1 MPDVWERPEEPDDV
15 GLDRAETDERRDQDE
30 QRGPW
35 HDPWGVRVLDED
47 GDDGED
53 GDADENEGLGTRA
66 RLLVTLGAL
75 VVVAGTAAA
84 GAAGLLVSVS
94 VLAGVAVLVLAL
106 RLPGAAPAR
115 HRPRPGPGV
124 DNEPYRAYRQVAE
137 QLSWADVS
145 PRHYDLV
152 TRPLLTRLAA
162 ARLADRHRVDLWT
175 DPAGARAV
183 LGDDVWTWVDPARDA
198 SRDSQPPGIGPETLT
213 RIVDRLES
221 L

>member
-1 MPDVWERPEEPDDV
+1 MRPGCVVPDVWDRPEEPDPD
-15 GLDRAETDERRDQDE
+15 DRRGDDDDDEGR
-30 QRGPW
+30 W
-35 HDPWGVRVLDED
+35 HDPWGVRALDED
-47 GDDGED
+47 DEPED
-53 GDADENEGLGTRA
+53 EGLGTRA
-66 RLLVTLGAL
+66 RLLLTLAAL
-75 VVVAGTAAA
+75 VVVAATAAA

-94 VLAGVAVLVLAL
+94 VLAGLAVLVLAL

-115 HRPRPGPGV
+115 HRSRPGPSV
-124 DNEPYRAYRQVAE
+124 DNVPYRAFRQVAE

-145 PRHYDLV
+145 PRHYDVV

-162 ARLADRHRVDLWT
+162 ARLADRHRVDLWS
-175 DPAGARAV
+175 DPGGARAV
-183 LGDDVWTWVDPARDA
+183 LGDDVWTWVDPAREA